1 MTPRRVLLALSLV
14 AIAAPATAGPAQAAP
29 PAPPATA
36 QPTTPA
42 PASSS
47 SEAPAPPVD
56 PIAIAFEA
64 SVDHDAEDAAGPKL
78 LKYVIDFVP
87 AGGALGKSYTLDLGK
102 PKPVDGSIS
111 VPLTKVLLPGRYLAH
126 VRAVGR
132 GMQMTTVTV
141 GPFVITERIG
151 KTQAEY
157 DKELRAPDKPQDKR
171 STKPKDP
178 KDPKDPK
185 APKDPKTASDPKPP
199 QTQPGPEPTAPPNTT
214 EPKDGS
220 KPSGK
225 EGFWKKTYRKVVG
238 DPQS

>member
-1 MTPRRVLLALSLV
+1 MTPRRALLALSLV
-14 AIAAPATAGPAQAAP
+14 AIVAPAAASPAQAAP
-29 PAPPATA
+29 PPPATA

-47 SEAPAPPVD
+47 SDAPAPPVD

-64 SVDHDAEDAAGPKL
+64 SIDHDAEDAAGPKL

-87 AGGALGKSYTLDLGK
+87 AGGALGKSHTVDLGK

-111 VPLTKVLLPGRYLAH
+111 VPLTKVLLPGRYVAH

-151 KTQAEY
+151 KTQEEY

-171 STKPKDP
+171 TKPKDP
-178 KDPKDPK
+178 KDSK
-185 APKDPKTASDPKPP
+185 APKDPKPP
-199 QTQPGPEPTAPPNTT
+199 QTQPEPQPTAPPSTT

-220 KPSGK
+220 KPAGK
-225 EGFWKKTYRKVVG
+225 DGFWKKTYRKVVG
-238 DPQS
+238 DP

>member
-1 MTPRRVLLALSLV
+1 VCRVVAFGCNIDRMTPRRALLALSLV
-14 AIAAPATAGPAQAAP
+14 AIVAPAAASPAQAAP
-29 PAPPATA
+29 PPPATA

-47 SEAPAPPVD
+47 SDAPAPPVD

-64 SVDHDAEDAAGPKL
+64 SIDHDAEDAAGPKL

-87 AGGALGKSYTLDLGK
+87 AGGALGKSHTVDLGK

-111 VPLTKVLLPGRYLAH
+111 VPLTKVLLPGRYVAH

-151 KTQAEY
+151 KTQEEY

-171 STKPKDP
+171 TKPKDP
-178 KDPKDPK
+178 KDSK
-185 APKDPKTASDPKPP
+185 APKDPKPP
-199 QTQPGPEPTAPPNTT
+199 QTQPEPQPTAPPSTT

-220 KPSGK
+220 KPAGK
-225 EGFWKKTYRKVVG
+225 DGFWKKTYRKVVG
-238 DPQS
+238 DP